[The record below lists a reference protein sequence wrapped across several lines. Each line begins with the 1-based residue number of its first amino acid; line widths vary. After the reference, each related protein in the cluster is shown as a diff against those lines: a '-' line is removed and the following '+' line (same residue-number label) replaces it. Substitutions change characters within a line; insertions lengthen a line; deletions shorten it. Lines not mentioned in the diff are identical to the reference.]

1 MSKSH
6 KIRYAISARYKI
18 EEIKQAICPE
28 IIDKL
33 LSIALSRNGDFAEI
47 YAEYAISNAIALEEN
62 KIRQA
67 QSGIIMGVGIR
78 VLYGE
83 RTGYA
88 HSDSLEFEHLKR
100 AAEIASHIAEGNE
113 PGKIVSVNAAPMEAM
128 NISPIDIYPSDT
140 AIKDKSDLLWR
151 VNKAGYAADKHIK
164 QVNASFTDSIKFY
177 RIANSN
183 GLLTDNQESLCRLS
197 VSVVIEKDNQRQS
210 GYHGSGGRVSISHFD
225 KYTPEEAASEA
236 VRVAR
241 IRLEAKDAPAGPQEV
256 VLGNGWAGVLFH
268 EAVGHGLEA
277 DFNRKKTS
285 LYSGRI
291 GQKVASDLCTI
302 IDDGTIPNR
311 RGSLNIDDE
320 GTETCRNVLIENG
333 VLKNYMTDYLNARLM
348 NTQSTGSGRRESYR
362 CYPLPRMTNTFMLAG
377 ESSSEE
383 IIKSVKK
390 GFYAKSFG
398 GGQVDI
404 SNGQFV
410 FEVIEGYLIED
421 GKITA
426 PVKGATLIGT
436 GPEVLQKV
444 VMVGND
450 FEFDR
455 GVGSCGKNGQAVPV
469 GIGMPTCK
477 ISEITVGGTA
487 LGGASLTDGKA

>member
-1 MSKSH
+1 MAKSP
-6 KIRYAISARYKI
+6 KIRYAESAQDKI
-18 EEIKQAICPE
+18 EELKQAVCPE
-28 IIDKL
+28 AIDKL
-33 LSIALSRNGDFAEI
+33 LSTALSRSGDFAEI
-47 YAEYAISNAIALEEN
+47 YAEYAISSAIALEEN

-78 VLYGE
+78 VLFGE

-88 HSDSLEFEHLKR
+88 YSDSLEFEHLKR

-113 PGKIVSVNAAPMEAM
+113 PGNIVSVNAASMKVK
-128 NISPIDIYPSDT
+128 NISPIDIYPADT
-140 AIKDKSDLLWR
+140 AVKDKSSLLWR
-151 VNKAGYAADKHIK
+151 ANKAGYAADKHVK
-164 QVNASFTDSIKFY
+164 QVNASFTDSIKFF

-183 GLLTDNQESLCRLS
+183 GLLADNQESLCRLN

-210 GYHGSGGRVSISHFD
+210 GYHGGGGRVGISHFD
-225 KYTPEEAASEA
+225 KFTPEKVANEA

-241 IRLEAKDAPAGPQEV
+241 IRLEARDAPAGPQAV

-277 DFNRKKTS
+277 DFNRKRTS
-285 LYSGRI
+285 LYAGRI

-302 IDDGTIPNR
+302 VDDGTIPNR

-320 GTETCRNVLIENG
+320 GAKTCRNILIENG

-348 NTQSTGSGRRESYR
+348 NTQSTGAGRRESYR
-362 CYPLPRMTNTFMLAG
+362 SYPLPRMTNTFMLAG
-377 ESSSEE
+377 ESSSDE

-410 FEVIEGYLIED
+410 FEVVEGYLIEN

-426 PVKGATLIGT
+426 PVKGATLIGS
-436 GPEVLQKV
+436 GPEVLEKV

-450 FEFDR
+450 FEFDT
-455 GVGSCGKNGQAVPV
+455 GVGSCGKNGQSVPV

-477 ISEITVGGTA
+477 ISEITIGGTA
-487 LGGASLTDGKA
+487 LSGASLTDGKA